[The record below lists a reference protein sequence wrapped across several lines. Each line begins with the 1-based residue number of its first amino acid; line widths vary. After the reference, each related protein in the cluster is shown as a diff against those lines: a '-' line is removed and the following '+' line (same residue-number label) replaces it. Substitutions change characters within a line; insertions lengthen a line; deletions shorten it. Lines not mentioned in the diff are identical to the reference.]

1 MVRDTSSKRRLS
13 PHRPR
18 WIFLQ
23 PGNFLAAAAPLSCLT
38 DLAVEILQGEDH
50 GCVTR
55 LTHDAEAQQ
64 TIVQNDPTK
73 AVGNIPR
80 SSQAVA
86 GALWVSLNLVLLQ
99 QQQQAEMA
107 LGRVNI
113 CCASKIT
120 SMLHFLPFA
129 SASCACLLR
138 ATGGGPGR
146 PAALGLRALIGTTW

>member
-1 MVRDTSSKRRLS
+1 MRATCLAMGMVVVVMVWWSWWCSDE
-13 PHRPR
+13 RP
-18 WIFLQ
+18 
-23 PGNFLAAAAPLSCLT
+23 
-38 DLAVEILQGEDH
+38 
-50 GCVTR
+50 
-55 LTHDAEAQQ
+55 
-64 TIVQNDPTK
+64 
-73 AVGNIPR
+73 
-80 SSQAVA
+80 SQAVA

>member
-1 MVRDTSSKRRLS
+1 MQR
-13 PHRPR
+13 
-18 WIFLQ
+18 F
-23 PGNFLAAAAPLSCLT
+23 
-38 DLAVEILQGEDH
+38 
-50 GCVTR
+50 
-55 LTHDAEAQQ
+55 
-64 TIVQNDPTK
+64 VQNDPTK

-113 CCASKIT
+113 CCASKMT

-129 SASCACLLR
+129 SASCAW
-138 ATGGGPGR
+138 
-146 PAALGLRALIGTTW
+146 PACCEPPAEARVVRRLWDFVP